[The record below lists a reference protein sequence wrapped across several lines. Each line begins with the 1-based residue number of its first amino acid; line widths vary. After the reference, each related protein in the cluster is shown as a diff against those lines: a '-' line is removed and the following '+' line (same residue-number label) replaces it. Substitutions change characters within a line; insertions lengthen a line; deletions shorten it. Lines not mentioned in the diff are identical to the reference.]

1 MQLSTLL
8 TEFQDLLTSL
18 VEDLSTN
25 QYHMAEILKSKLA
38 VLVDALISGDQG
50 GAMPYREA
58 DAELLLGEQ
67 DVEQVLQE
75 FEEQWMP

>member
-1 MQLSTLL
+1 
-8 TEFQDLLTSL
+8 
-18 VEDLSTN
+18 
-25 QYHMAEILKSKLA
+25 MAEILKSKLA
-38 VLVDALISGDQG
+38 VLVDALISGDKG
-50 GAMPYREA
+50 GALPYREA